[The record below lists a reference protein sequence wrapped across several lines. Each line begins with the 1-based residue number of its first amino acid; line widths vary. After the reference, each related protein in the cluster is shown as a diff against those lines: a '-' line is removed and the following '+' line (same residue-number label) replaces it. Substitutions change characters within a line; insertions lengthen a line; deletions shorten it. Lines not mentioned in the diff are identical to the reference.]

1 MDAVPLDEFDKVP
14 YVQLKPTDGRVV
26 FLRSFYDHNQ
36 EEWVLYVPFRPGEL
50 VRLAGGEPIVGTYFS
65 DAVVD
70 DSRDYEFPLGTFVTQ
85 HLSYPDVASSL
96 GFIESDLH
104 NFGAILEKYLLVA
117 NQPEA
122 DRQGATQLLAAEFEY
137 LVILVRSL
145 YDLLQKLSKR
155 AAALIKSVEEPH
167 GRIVEDLPDSFAK
180 VVLDGS
186 RLRSQEELQE
196 SYRLPP
202 PIAAFYVAEAL
213 QFQRIRDLRVSIE
226 HHGRSA
232 GPFFDLKEG
241 MAIAIQDQ
249 PWASLPIWRAALVRN
264 ERLGSLRAV
273 FLFLV
278 SECLEML
285 TRYAKA
291 YASCIAVPPAIGP
304 GYWLF
309 LRDYFS
315 HHLVS
320 VKQELLNPWERAS
333 DKSAA

>member
-1 MDAVPLDEFDKVP
+1 MDTAPLDEFDKVP
-14 YVQLKPTDGRVV
+14 YVQLRPTDGRSV
-26 FLRSFYDHNQ
+26 FLRPFYDHNQ
-36 EEWVLYVPFRPGEL
+36 EEWVFYVPVRSGEL
-50 VRLAGGEPIVGTYFS
+50 GRLAGGEPVVGTYFS

-70 DSRDYEFPLGTFVTQ
+70 ESRDYKFALGTFVTQ
-85 HLSYPDVASSL
+85 HLSYPDVALSL
-96 GFIESDLH
+96 GVIESDLH

-122 DRQGATQLLAAEFEY
+122 DRQGATQLLVAEFEY

-155 AAALIKSVEEPH
+155 ATALMKNAKEPYA
-167 GRIVEDLPDSFAK
+167 RIVEDLPDSFAK
-180 VVLDGS
+180 VVLDGL
-186 RLRSQEELQE
+186 RLRSQEELEE

-213 QFQRIRDLRVSIE
+213 QFQQIRDLRVSIE
-226 HHGRSA
+226 HHGQSVS
-232 GPFFDLKEG
+232 PFFDLKEG
-241 MAIAIQDQ
+241 IAIAIQDQ
-249 PWASLPIWRAALVRN
+249 PWASLPIWRSALVRN
-264 ERLGSLRAV
+264 EGLGSLRAV

-285 TRYAKA
+285 TRYVKA
-291 YASCIAVPPAIGP
+291 YASCIAVPPPIGP

-309 LRDYFS
+309 LRDHFS

-333 DKSAA
+333 DKNAV